1 MSEVLD
7 TQKRSA
13 QTGNGQPKPPR
24 GDTQTQRAHTHP
36 VVAGERVKSV
46 LFLNAYHM
54 GGTMPGPWWDHP
66 SNWDGEQ
73 NPTIQKRED
82 FFLLKYEWSL
92 NLYKKK
98 NTFLMTSRQT
108 DIKSLCGINTINISQ
123 YLRASFGSVGFF
135 RNAFFWEFAHRKI
148 TNPHT
153 VIF

>member
-92 NLYKKK
+92 NLYKNK

-108 DIKSLCGINTINISQ
+108 RHKIFMWYKYYKYKPILTCKLWISGIFPECIFLRICTSEDYKSTHCN
-123 YLRASFGSVGFF
+123 F
-135 RNAFFWEFAHRKI
+135 
-148 TNPHT
+148 
-153 VIF
+153 